1 MDSRLL
7 SADKA
12 ALLIVDIQEKFLPV
26 VFAAERLIKKTAA
39 LIEAAKLLEL
49 PIVVSEQYPKGLGST
64 VKALSDII
72 PESAVRLEKSAFGCL
87 GDQGIADH
95 LKSLGRSQIMVCGLE
110 AHVCVNQTVHQLLA
124 AKYQVHLIE
133 DALAT
138 RDPVNLEIGVRKM
151 RDAGALPS
159 CVEMAIFELM
169 QDCKHPKF
177 KAIQAL
183 IK

>member
-1 MDSRLL
+1 MKSRLL
-7 SADKA
+7 NADKA
-12 ALLIVDIQEKFLPV
+12 VLLVVDIQEKFVPV
-26 VFAAERLIKKTAA
+26 VFAVERLIAKTTA

-64 VKALSDII
+64 VKALSDIL
-72 PESAVRLEKSAFGCL
+72 PEGAVRLEKTAFGCL

-110 AHVCVNQTVHQLLA
+110 AHVCVNQTVHQLLSA
-124 AKYQVHLIE
+124 QYQVHLIE

-151 RDAGALPS
+151 REAGAITS

-169 QDCKHPKF
+169 GQSKHPKF
-177 KAIQAL
+177 KALQAL